1 MLQTSLMDKL
11 PPIPETFRGMFNVM
25 TEMLSFLNGMN
36 MVIAPFLLY
45 FYLFSKCY
53 VFAEFIFFILSL
65 Q

>member
-25 TEMLSFLNGMN
+25 TEMLSFLNGKN
-36 MVIAPFLLY
+36 MVSPILTLL
-45 FYLFSKCY
+45 YLFSKCY
-53 VFAEFIFFILSL
+53 VFAEFRFFLSFL